1 MLASALQSRAL
12 PSNPTIHGSDEARAA
27 VALVTRMVH
36 GDVDAVAELYDRH
49 SRLLFGLV
57 LRIIDDRSEAED
69 VLQEVFLAAWNK
81 AASYDASLGSVAGW
95 LVRIARNRAID
106 RLRAR
111 SSRGQHATAGE
122 AAAPVAV
129 AAESPETDILHLEQQ
144 RAVTQAL
151 GALPT
156 EQRALI
162 EHAYYDGLSHSQLAV
177 RFKLPL
183 GTVKTRIRAG
193 MMALRQQLQDNR
205 VWS

>member
-1 MLASALQSRAL
+1 
-12 PSNPTIHGSDEARAA
+12 
-27 VALVTRMVH
+27 MVR

-57 LRIIDDRSEAED
+57 LRILDDRSEAED

-81 AASYDASLGSVAGW
+81 AATYDASLGSVAGW

-106 RLRAR
+106 RLRTR
-111 SSRGQHATAGE
+111 SSRGQHAAGD
-122 AAAPVAV
+122 AAAPIAV
-129 AAESPETDILHLEQQ
+129 AAESPEADILHLEQQ
-144 RAVTQAL
+144 RAVTRAL

>member
-1 MLASALQSRAL
+1 VI
-12 PSNPTIHGSDEARAA
+12 PGSDEARAA
-27 VALVTRMVH
+27 VALVNRMVR

-57 LRIIDDRSEAED
+57 LRILDDRSEAEG
-69 VLQEVFLAAWNK
+69 VLQEVFLAAWKK
-81 AASYDASLGSVAGW
+81 AATYDAALGSVAGW

-106 RLRAR
+106 RLRSR
-111 SSRGQHATAGE
+111 SSRLQKAAAAD
-122 AAAPVAV
+122 AAAPPAV
-129 AAESPETDILHLEQQ
+129 AAGSQEADMLHLEQQ

-162 EHAYYDGLSHSQLAV
+162 EHAYFDGLSHAQLAV

>member
-1 MLASALQSRAL
+1 M
-12 PSNPTIHGSDEARAA
+12 
-27 VALVTRMVH
+27 ALVNRMVR

-49 SRLLFGLV
+49 SRLVFGLI
-57 LRIIDDRSEAED
+57 LRMLQDRGEAEE

-81 AASYDASLGSVAGW
+81 AATYDAALGSVAGW

-111 SSRGQHATAGE
+111 SSRGNRQGTATE
-122 AAAPVAV
+122 DAPPARRV
-129 AAESPETDILHLEQQ
+129 AESPEAGMLQFEQ
-144 RAVTQAL
+144 RWAVTQAL
-151 GALPT
+151 GALPA

-162 EHAYYDGLSHSQLAV
+162 EHAYFDGLSHTQLAV

-193 MMALRQQLQDNR
+193 MMTLRQQLQDNR